1 MTMNKMYLATRE
13 NSVYTRSQRTSST
26 SLLTEALPNE
36 EYLVNVTVSW
46 KQGFTSQHLWE
57 EAPDS
62 PDVYCPEERK
72 GKRRRGGEGR
82 GRGGDGGADH
92 IDGGLSMLLR
102 NS

>member
-1 MTMNKMYLATRE
+1 M
-13 NSVYTRSQRTSST
+13 YTRSQRTPST
-26 SLLTEALPNE
+26 SLLTEALPNK

-46 KQGFTSQHLWE
+46 KQGFTGQHLWE
-57 EAPDS
+57 EASDS

-72 GKRRRGGEGR
+72 GKRERGGEGRGGERR

-92 IDGGLSMLLR
+92 IVAGLSMLLR